1 MEGTIASLQ
10 PERGFGFITAN
21 GEEFFFHRSALLG
34 IEFDELAE
42 GLMVEFQPEWG
53 APGDKPGEEPRAVSV
68 RLADFEMP
76 AVDNELLPPE
86 KSA

>member
-1 MEGTIASLQ
+1 MDGTIASLQ

-34 IEFDELAE
+34 VEFDELAE
-42 GLMVEFQPEWG
+42 GLTVEFQPEWG

-86 KSA
+86 KTV